1 MAARFA
7 DVTRISSAAL
17 SSGVAGF
24 GRRHGAAGVW
34 LPLVGVRGRPRLTY
48 GGRKDGGQA
57 PRMPSRAA
65 GQPPVAH
72 SGQQHFDGQIPA
84 AFARV
89 SADVPGREHDR
100 RPVDVVAVK
109 QRENVGEVLPLRG
122 IDPTRRSAACR
133 RACLDTR
140 SAVRRRRLP
149 WRERVG
155 APERGRCGG
164 LVSLAGA
171 AALCRLLGFV
181 GYRGQQ
187 PLEVLTAGAARS
199 QVRRD
204 ARIPLLR
211 RRPQR
216 PARRRRAASP
226 SPGRIPRRAD
236 QSARSVQL
244 RPAVHERLEE
254 SSA

>member
-1 MAARFA
+1 MPTRPRAPPRRRPGRGSAHPIRRASVHALLVVGHRGPGWLPASA

-17 SSGVAGF
+17 SSGVAGLAGAMAPPVF
-24 GRRHGAAGVW
+24 GYLWLAFGGVPVLRMAAEKTAVRRRGCRV
-34 LPLVGVRGRPRLTY
+34 VR
-48 GGRKDGGQA
+48 
-57 PRMPSRAA
+57 A

-89 SADVPGREHDR
+89 SADVPGREHDS

-155 APERGRCGG
+155 APERGRC
-164 LVSLAGA
+164 
-171 AALCRLLGFV
+171 R
-181 GYRGQQ
+181 
-187 PLEVLTAGAARS
+187 
-199 QVRRD
+199 QVWFRW
-204 ARIPLLR
+204 PE
-211 RRPQR
+211 PQR
-216 PARRRRAASP
+216 CAGYWASSDTAASSP
-226 SPGRIPRRAD
+226 SKSSPQGPHARKCAAMPG
-236 QSARSVQL
+236 
-244 RPAVHERLEE
+244 
-254 SSA
+254 